1 MITMFELINPYTAK
15 ILVSAKNGDSIRNI
29 SKKIQESYGWTYKW
43 ILELENIG
51 AIARKKQ
58 EVYINKNNKFYKDA
72 AKFVKDS
79 LSSNLSL
86 NDAYLLPNLIGLEY
100 IFTGIDAVFIWTK
113 GGYNIGRSKNSYPV
127 FIDILEKDKIEWQ
140 KYFSKLNIK
149 YTFKNER
156 KNGIYFVISF
166 SNTIEKEYCEG
177 IPVLP
182 LIKTVEWAKKY
193 SFNFEPALEMLDKMY
208 NLNLGIKYAE
218 LQ

>member
-1 MITMFELINPYTAK
+1 MIIMFELINPYTAK

-29 SKKIQESYGWTYKW
+29 SKKIRESYGWTYKW

-58 EVYINKNNKFYKDA
+58 EVYINKNNRFYKDA
-72 AKFVKDS
+72 AKFVKGS

-86 NDAYLLPNLIGLEY
+86 NDAYLLPNLTGLEY

-127 FIDILEKDKIEWQ
+127 FIEILEKDKIEWQ

-149 YTFKNER
+149 YTFRNER
-156 KNGIYFVISF
+156 KKGIYFVISLAK
-166 SNTIEKEYCEG
+166 TMEKGYCG
-177 IPVLP
+177 QMPVLP
-182 LIKTVEWAKKY
+182 LAKTVEWAEKY
-193 SFNFEPALEMLDKMY
+193 SFNFQPALEMLDEMY
-208 NLNLGIKYAE
+208 KLGIGISYAE
-218 LQ
+218 R